1 MSRLFTPARIN
12 RLELKNRLIRAA
24 AFEGM
29 SPGGQP
35 TDELIE
41 YHRKV
46 AAGGAAMTSVAYV
59 SVSEDGRTYGHQ
71 MCLQHDGVAAGLR
84 RLTDAVH
91 AEGAAA
97 AIQLGHCGYFAD
109 RKVTGHQPI
118 APSRVFCTYGLSYP
132 RTMTDDDIARVTAD
146 FATAARL
153 GREAGFDAI
162 ELHAGHGYL
171 LSQFLSP
178 FNNRRRDG
186 YGGAL
191 DNRLRFP
198 LEVIRAMR
206 AAVGPDFP
214 LLAKT
219 NLRDGF
225 AGGLDIDESIEVHRA
240 FEREGLDALI
250 LSGGHVGKM
259 PWYVMRGERPIR
271 DMVKGEAKLW
281 RKTGLFLF
289 GRMMVKPWPFEEGY
303 FLEDSRR
310 IRAAVELPLVVVGG
324 MRRRTMIEAVLE
336 EGFEFVSMA
345 RPLIMEP
352 DLPNKMRRGE
362 ADASLCEPCNKCIAV
377 MDQGGI
383 RCVLLEERGA
393 GTN

>member
-12 RLELKNRLIRAA
+12 RLELRNRIIRAA

-29 SPGGQP
+29 SPEGQP
-35 TDELIE
+35 SDELIA

-46 AAGGAAMTSVAYV
+46 AAGGAAMSSVAYV

-71 MCLQHDGVAAGLR
+71 MCMQRDGVATGLKA
-84 RLTDAVH
+84 LTDAVH

-109 RKVTGHQPI
+109 RKVTGHRPI

-132 RTMTDDDIARVTAD
+132 RAMTGNDIARVIAD
-146 FATAARL
+146 FATSARL
-153 GREAGFDAI
+153 AREAGFDAI

-178 FNNRRRDG
+178 FNNRRKDEF
-186 YGGAL
+186 GGDL
-191 DNRLRFP
+191 ESRLRFP
-198 LEVIRAMR
+198 LGVVRAVR
-206 AAVGPDFP
+206 EAVGPDYP

-225 AGGLDIDESIEVHRA
+225 SGGLDIDEAIEVHRA

-250 LSGGHVGKM
+250 LSGGHVAKM

-271 DMVKGEAKLW
+271 EMVRGEPKLW

-289 GRMMVKPWPFEEGY
+289 GRTMVKPFEFEEGY

-310 IRAAVELPLVVVGG
+310 IREAVELPLVVVGG
-324 MRRRTMIEAVLE
+324 IRRRAMMEAVLD

-352 DLPNKMRRGE
+352 DLPNKMMRGE
-362 ADASLCEPCNKCIAV
+362 AEESQCEPCNKCIAV

-383 RCVLLEERGA
+383 RCVLREEREGI
-393 GTN
+393 N